1 MLKQPN
7 LTDDL
12 FEKSSMSFGEH
23 LEELR
28 KALVKAFLWLALGT
42 GIGLFFANSV
52 VEFVSKP
59 LRKQLDVFYLK
70 QTAAKFRMVNNV
82 EPPAD
87 LLAWMQSLS
96 IMPER
101 IYVDPVQLMFEP
113 SGVFPNASAAAGG
126 TTAAGTNTPP
136 AAEPGA
142 AIQEIAI
149 QGTATQGTAA
159 QGTSAAGSSPQG
171 SPGTQAATDANATS
185 ANASGAADLTAA
197 EKELRSEPGKDDRVW
212 KELNSDSVGR
222 MRPLLIMRPIPN
234 RLSTLDSLEGFLIW
248 LKAGLLVGATIASPG
263 IFWHIWEFLAA
274 GLYPHERRYVYLY
287 LPLSVILF
295 VAGVSLAFFVIFEL
309 VINFLLTYNEGM
321 DIDFTPRLKDYI
333 SFALFLPLGFGVAF
347 QLPIVMLALNRFG
360 IISVELYISKWRMAV
375 LGIAFLSMVL
385 TPADAY
391 SMVGMF
397 VPLTLLYFLGILLCK
412 WIPKGPGLGSQAFDP
427 A

>member
-23 LEELR
+23 LDELR
-28 KALVKAFLWLALGT
+28 KALVKAFVWLALGT

-52 VEFVSKP
+52 VEFISRP
-59 LRKQLDVFYLK
+59 LREQLDVFYLK
-70 QTAAKFRMVNNV
+70 QTAAKFRSVNNA
-82 EPPAD
+82 EPPQD
-87 LLAWMQSLS
+87 LLAWMHEYSV
-96 IMPER
+96 MPER
-101 IYVDPVQLMFEP
+101 IFIDFRQLRILPEP
-113 SGVFPNASAAAGG
+113 TDAQPSDAQPRDAQPRDAQATASEDSPAPSATTASLAPASSAPASTPAAAGEAAVSKA
-126 TTAAGTNTPP
+126 TAPP
-136 AAEPGA
+136 KAASE
-142 AIQEIAI
+142 
-149 QGTATQGTAA
+149 
-159 QGTSAAGSSPQG
+159 GSKV
-171 SPGTQAATDANATS
+171 D
-185 ANASGAADLTAA
+185 
-197 EKELRSEPGKDDRVW
+197 EVW
-212 KELNSDSVGR
+212 RQLGSDSLSHL
-222 MRPLLIMRPIPN
+222 RPLLIMRPIPN
-234 RLSTLDSLEGFLIW
+234 RLSTFDSLEGFLIW

-263 IFWHIWEFLAA
+263 IFWHIWNFLAA

-287 LPLSVILF
+287 LPLSVLLF
-295 VAGVSLAFFVIFEL
+295 VAGISLAFFVIFEL

-360 IISVELYISKWRMAV
+360 IVSVELYISKWRIAV
-375 LGIAFLSMVL
+375 LAIAFLSMVL

-397 VPLTLLYFLGILLCK
+397 VPLTLLYFLGILLCRF
-412 WIPKGPGLGSQAFDP
+412 IPKGPGIGGQAFDP

>member
-28 KALVKAFLWLALGT
+28 KALAKAFVWLALGT

-52 VEFVSKP
+52 VEFISKP
-59 LRKQLDVFYLK
+59 LREELDVFYLK
-70 QTAAKFRMVNNV
+70 QTAAKFRSVNSV

-87 LLAWMQSLS
+87 LLAWMREHSV
-96 IMPER
+96 MPER
-101 IYVDPVQLMFEP
+101 VFIDPTQLVFHPAEEASADSPAEARTAAPVQANPISAP
-113 SGVFPNASAAAGG
+113 STAGVGSTATTDSKAGADSNVAGSEVANRAAA
-126 TTAAGTNTPP
+126 NKP
-136 AAEPGA
+136 
-142 AIQEIAI
+142 
-149 QGTATQGTAA
+149 
-159 QGTSAAGSSPQG
+159 
-171 SPGTQAATDANATS
+171 
-185 ANASGAADLTAA
+185 
-197 EKELRSEPGKDDRVW
+197 RVEPGKDDNGPGNEDKELIKQDKETSKENRVW
-212 KELNSDSVGR
+212 RQLSSGSVAR
-222 MRPLLIMRPIPN
+222 MEPLLIMRPIPN
-234 RLSTLDSLEGFLIW
+234 RLSTFDSLEGFLIW

-333 SFALFLPLGFGVAF
+333 SFALFLPLGFGIAF
-347 QLPIVMLALNRFG
+347 QLPIVMLGLNRFG
-360 IISVELYISKWRMAV
+360 IISVELYISKWRIAV
-375 LGIAFLSMVL
+375 LAIAFLSMIL

-391 SMVGMF
+391 SMIGMF

-412 WIPKGPGLGSQAFDP
+412 YLPKGPGLGSQAFDP
-427 A
+427 T